1 MNAMGMPPA
10 QQSLVERI
18 RSALAPEHAS
28 REVAMFGG
36 CAFMVNEKMVVS
48 AGRNGD
54 LLVRVN
60 ADDHDNLLREP
71 GARQAVMGSDRTMG
85 SGWITVAGNS
95 VDTASAVEFWI
106 NVAIRF
112 NRVVVNDHSKS
123 SEGCT

>member
-48 AGRNGD
+48 ASKDGS
-54 LLVRVN
+54 LLVRVD
-60 ADDHDNLLREP
+60 AGQHDTILAED
-71 GARQAVMGSDRTMG
+71 GATQATMG
-85 SGWITVAGNS
+85 ASRRDMGPGWIHVSPSALAGDGLARWCDVAL
-95 VDTASAVEFWI
+95 AY
-106 NVAIRF
+106 
-112 NRVVVNDHSKS
+112 NRS
-123 SEGCT
+123 T